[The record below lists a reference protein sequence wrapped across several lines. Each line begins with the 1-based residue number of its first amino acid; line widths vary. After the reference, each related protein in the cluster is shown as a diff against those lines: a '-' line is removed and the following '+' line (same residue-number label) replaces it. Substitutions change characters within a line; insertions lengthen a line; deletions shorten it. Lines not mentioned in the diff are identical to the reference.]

1 VTFLQVFVMN
11 LPDTHEDVTVV
22 LDDEDEDEDE
32 LSEPPVV
39 ITV

>member
-1 VTFLQVFVMN
+1 MN